1 MKRSRM
7 MITSKSLLLF
17 GWTGRT
23 RMVAFRPHMSKPDFF
38 IVSGTLNNN
47 ITLVNGE

>member
-7 MITSKSLLLF
+7 MITSELLLF

-38 IVSGTLNNN
+38 IVSGTLNDN